1 MANFALFLTNQIGI
15 TLCVSNNNSNNN
27 NNNNNNN
34 NKKNDNNNRKK
45 SIFCVTCIEEKGYF
59 KN

>member
-1 MANFALFLTNQIGI
+1 MASFALFLTNQIGI
-15 TLCVSNNNSNNN
+15 TLCVSNNNSKN

-34 NKKNDNNNRKK
+34 NKNNNNNRKK

>member
-1 MANFALFLTNQIGI
+1 MASFALFLTNQIGI
-15 TLCVSNNNSNNN
+15 TLCVSNNNSK
-27 NNNNNNN
+27 NNNNNN
-34 NKKNDNNNRKK
+34 NKNNNNRKK

>member
-1 MANFALFLTNQIGI
+1 MASFALFLTNQIGI
-15 TLCVSNNNSNNN
+15 TLCVSNNNSK

-34 NKKNDNNNRKK
+34 NKNNNYNRKK